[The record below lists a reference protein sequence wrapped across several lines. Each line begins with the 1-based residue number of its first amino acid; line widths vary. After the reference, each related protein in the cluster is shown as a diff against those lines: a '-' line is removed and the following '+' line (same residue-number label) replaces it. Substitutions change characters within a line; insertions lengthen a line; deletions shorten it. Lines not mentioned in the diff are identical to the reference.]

1 MMVFKNKTV
10 FIADAT
16 VNINPTAEE
25 LAATAILV
33 NDKVKQLHFEPK
45 VAMLSFSNFGSTKHP
60 LSDKVRIATEI
71 VKVKRPD
78 IIIEGEMQADIAF
91 KPDVI
96 SELFPFSNLKENP
109 NVLICPDLT
118 SANIAYKLLSVLGG
132 ATSIGPMLLGIKH
145 PVYLLSSQCY
155 VDEIVNITAMAVF
168 EAEEKNTNGKM
179 KTPKRI

>member
-1 MMVFKNKTV
+1 M
-10 FIADAT
+10 
-16 VNINPTAEE
+16 
-25 LAATAILV
+25 
-33 NDKVKQLHFEPK
+33 
-45 VAMLSFSNFGSTKHP
+45 
-60 LSDKVRIATEI
+60 
-71 VKVKRPD
+71 KVKRPD

-96 SELFPFSNLKENP
+96 SELFPFSDLKENT

-155 VDEIVNITAMAVF
+155 V
-168 EAEEKNTNGKM
+168 EAEEKKTNGKM
-179 KTPKRI
+179 KSPEKKLKLETVKQTVK

>member
-1 MMVFKNKTV
+1 MMMVRMGDADGLISGLSQNYADTIKPALQIIGKEEGVDKIAGLYMMVFKNKTV

-16 VNINPTAEE
+16 VNIDPTAEE

-78 IIIEGEMQADIAF
+78 ILHSSLMLSRNCSRS
-91 KPDVI
+91 VI
-96 SELFPFSNLKENP
+96 
-109 NVLICPDLT
+109 
-118 SANIAYKLLSVLGG
+118 
-132 ATSIGPMLLGIKH
+132 
-145 PVYLLSSQCY
+145 
-155 VDEIVNITAMAVF
+155 
-168 EAEEKNTNGKM
+168 
-179 KTPKRI
+179 